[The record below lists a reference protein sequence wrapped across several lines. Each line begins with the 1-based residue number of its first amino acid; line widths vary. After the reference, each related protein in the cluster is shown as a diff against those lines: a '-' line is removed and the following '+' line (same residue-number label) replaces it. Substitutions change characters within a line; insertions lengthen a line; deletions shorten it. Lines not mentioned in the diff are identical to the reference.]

1 MPNKLARYVEWQSG
15 GRRTGRVAYVIGKQH
30 LPEPIAGAEWQ
41 IDSKFN
47 VSEEILRDPTI
58 EAAFKAAIATP
69 MMVARKGDSRVMPG
83 YSCKAQPSR
92 RYLRTPQKIG

>member
-1 MPNKLARYVEWQSG
+1 MVRCSTQDPSKRFRAIVVPVLQMPNKLARYVEWQSG

-58 EAAFKAAIATP
+58 KAAFKAAIANGVE
-69 MMVARKGDSRVMPG
+69 MVLK
-83 YSCKAQPSR
+83 
-92 RYLRTPQKIG
+92 LR